1 MSVPR
6 PQQTIPGLEPL
17 EVRWSVDAGLLS
29 VEFRGRRHVPEHMA
43 RCWHAIRD
51 LAAELGF
58 DKILAID
65 MMDDEPFEGVEREQ
79 FIRALDVQSFAG
91 RRWAYVARS
100 VDRISA
106 SEATQ
111 LDAQDEGI
119 DVRSFSS
126 LSEATLWVRF
136 SG

>member
-1 MSVPR
+1 MSVPG
-6 PQQTIPGLEPL
+6 PQQTIPDLEPS
-17 EVRWSVDAGLLS
+17 EVRWSVDAGLLV
-29 VEFRGRRHVPEHMA
+29 VEFRGRRHLPVHMA
-43 RCWHAIRD
+43 HCWHAIRD

-65 MMDDEPFEGVEREQ
+65 MMDDEPFEGVVREQ
-79 FIRALDVQSFAG
+79 FIRALGIQSFAG
-91 RRWAYVARS
+91 SRWAYVARS
-100 VDRISA
+100 LDRISA
-106 SEATQ
+106 FEATQ
-111 LDAQDEGI
+111 LDAQAEGI